1 MSVLTFLVFF
11 DFLFSILA
19 FLHFGCCTLAFF
31 DFSSVPKSFCLLFL
45 FCSVFFSTRDCLY
58 GELVTISDSFDRFDF
73 FFSVR
78 EGNFMIIEKL
88 TCCEDGS
95 PWSTTGGSLGAG
107 GEFLDSEGT
116 GSIGAVSSVT
126 DNDSVD

>member
-1 MSVLTFLVFF
+1 M
-11 DFLFSILA
+11 
-19 FLHFGCCTLAFF
+19 
-31 DFSSVPKSFCLLFL
+31 
-45 FCSVFFSTRDCLY
+45 Y